1 MNIKEL
7 IIGLTV
13 SMLLGIGVAVTAH
26 VIRGLKNKLYNWFPK
41 RRRFLL
47 WTILGIKGH
56 TTVHG
61 MSKESFGC
69 HQIIVESRW
78 D

>member
-26 VIRGLKNKLYNWFPK
+26 VIRGLKNKLYNWFPE
-41 RRRFLL
+41 RRRVLL
-47 WTILGIKGH
+47 FMACIYCVLCFNYVIYIPTCVPKLQSINLN
-56 TTVHG
+56 
-61 MSKESFGC
+61 
-69 HQIIVESRW
+69 
-78 D
+78 

>member
-26 VIRGLKNKLYNWFPK
+26 VIRGLKTSCITGSQRDGVSNPASAVF
-41 RRRFLL
+41 
-47 WTILGIKGH
+47 I
-56 TTVHG
+56 
-61 MSKESFGC
+61 
-69 HQIIVESRW
+69 
-78 D
+78 

>member
-47 WTILGIKGH
+47 WTIRGIKGEWRPRE
-56 TTVHG
+56 
-61 MSKESFGC
+61 ESNL
-69 HQIIVESRW
+69 RPAA
-78 D
+78 